1 MKAQALSP
9 GSKQEGQLL
18 TNILSVERP
27 RRDDDDDVEEVV
39 GDGGEHLH
47 DDNDYDGLGHHIAC
61 AHPYDV

>member
-39 GDGGEHLH
+39 GDGHLH
-47 DDNDYDGLGHHIAC
+47 DDNDYDGLGQHVAC
-61 AHPYDV
+61 ARSSL

>member
-1 MKAQALSP
+1 M
-9 GSKQEGQLL
+9 L

-39 GDGGEHLH
+39 GDGEHLH